1 MKNIEDLESY
11 EIIESHKSEDLNS
24 VLFLLRHKKTHAR
37 IALIS
42 NDDENKVFYIG
53 FRTPPTDSTGV
64 AHIIEHTVLCGS
76 ERYPLKDPFMELEKG
91 SLSTFLNAMTYP
103 DKTVYPVADCN
114 DKDFRNLMDVYLD
127 AVFHPNI
134 YHEEKIFRQ
143 EGWHYEMESP
153 KDDLSINGV
162 VYNEMKG
169 VYSSP
174 DDIFE
179 RRIVDSLFPDNAYG
193 VESGGDPM
201 HIPDLTYEDYLAF
214 HKKYYHPSNSYIYLY
229 GNCDMADQLEYIDK
243 EYLSHYDLLDV
254 DSEIKPQKPFDAP
267 RVISD
272 HYPITDNEKE
282 ENNTYY
288 AYSSAMHDNLD
299 RMKYVAYQVIDYA
312 LCSAPGAPIKE
323 ALIKAGI
330 GQDVY
335 GIYENGI
342 CQPYYSIVA
351 HGASEGQKDEFVK
364 IIEDTLVKI
373 TSEGLSARS
382 LEAAINYY
390 EFRYRE
396 ADYGSYPKGLIWG
409 LSLLDSWLYDEDKP
423 FIHVEENET
432 FEKLKAAIGTGYYEK
447 LIKDGIMDNP
457 HKSIFTLS
465 PEKGMNV
472 KTEKDEAERLRKVKE
487 SLSDSE
493 IAKIVSDTA
502 ALKAYQK
509 EPEKPENI
517 EKIPL
522 LGREDIKKTADPL
535 INEPE
540 TIGETAVLYHPI
552 FTNGIAYLDLLFDM
566 KDIPER
572 LMPYISLVK
581 EFIGL
586 IGTKDH
592 TYGELFNEI
601 NIHTGGITT
610 NVTTYTD
617 LRNGIDFR
625 KMFEVKAR
633 VLYNELPAAF
643 HIIEEMTEKTVWDDT
658 DRLRELV
665 SEIKSQ
671 KESSLISSGHTAAAR
686 RALSYQSAVS
696 MFIDQM
702 NGIAYYRFLDET
714 DKTFDQCKDSL
725 ASSLAEA
732 CRYIFRP
739 ENMSVDLTAQKEHL
753 GDIDGLV
760 KSFRD
765 TLFTDKIEKG
775 EYVPVPV
782 KKNEGFKTAGK
793 IQFVCRAGNFRKKGF
808 QYKGTLSVLRTIM
821 SLDYLWNNIRVLGGA
836 YGCMC
841 DFRRSGDCYF
851 VSYRDPNLSK
861 TVGVYENAAD
871 AVKKFEADDR
881 TMTKFI
887 IGTMS
892 RIDNPMTPAEKG
904 SNSMSAYLTHY
915 SYEQIQR
922 ERDEILSAE
931 PSYIRELGAYIDAF
945 MSDDCLCVIGS
956 EKAIDECSGQ
966 FLKNEFLLG

>member
-1 MKNIEDLESY
+1 MKKLEDLEAY
-11 EIIESHKSEDLNS
+11 EIIESHKSEDLDS
-24 VLFLLRHKKTHAR
+24 MCYLLRHKKTHAR
-37 IALIS
+37 ITVIS
-42 NDDENKVFYIG
+42 NNDENKVFYVG
-53 FRTPPTDSTGV
+53 FRTPPKDSTGV

-76 ERYPLKDPFMELEKG
+76 EKYPLKDPFMELEKG

-134 YHEEKIFRQ
+134 YREEKIFRQ
-143 EGWHYEMESP
+143 EGWHYEMESA
-153 KDDLSINGV
+153 DDELKINGV

-193 VESGGDPM
+193 VESGGDPK
-201 HIPDLTYEDYLAF
+201 HIPDLTYEDYLSF
-214 HKKYYHPSNSYIYLY
+214 HKKYYHPSNSYIYFY
-229 GNCDMADQLEYIDK
+229 GNSDMADQLEYIDR
-243 EYLSHYDLLDV
+243 EYLSHYDLLNV
-254 DSEIKPQKPFDAP
+254 DSEIYAQKPFESP
-267 RVISD
+267 REIKD
-272 HYPITDNEKE
+272 FYPITDNEKE

-288 AYSSAMHDNLD
+288 AYSAAMHDNLD
-299 RMKYVAYQVIDYA
+299 PEKYVAFQVIDYA
-312 LCSAPGAPIKE
+312 LCSAPGAPVKD

-351 HGASEGQKDEFVK
+351 HGASEGQKEEFVK
-364 IIEDTLVKI
+364 IIDDTLERI
-373 TSEGLSARS
+373 ASEGLNPKSIA
-382 LEAAINYY
+382 AAINYY

-409 LSLLDSWLYDEDKP
+409 LSLLDSWLYDDSRP
-423 FIHVEENET
+423 FIHVEENKT
-432 FEKLKAAIGTGYYEK
+432 FERLKKEIGTGYFEG
-447 LIKDGIMDNP
+447 LIKDGLIGNP
-457 HKSIFTLS
+457 HKSIFVMS
-465 PEKGMNV
+465 PKKGLNLEMEKE
-472 KTEKDEAERLRKVKE
+472 EKERLRVLKD
-487 SLSDSE
+487 SLNREE
-493 IAKIVSDTA
+493 IEKIVSDTA
-502 ALKAYQK
+502 ALKAYQQ

-517 EKIPL
+517 EKIPFL
-522 LGREDIKKTADPL
+522 KREDIKKISDPL
-535 INEPE
+535 INDPGK
-540 TIGETAVLYHPI
+540 IGDTDVLYHPI

-572 LMPYISLVK
+572 LMPYVSLVK

-586 IGTKDH
+586 IGTERY

-610 NVTTYTD
+610 NVTTFTD

-633 VLYNELPAAF
+633 VLYSELPAAF
-643 HIIEEMTEKTVWDDT
+643 DIIKEMTEKTVWSDT
-658 DRLRELV
+658 ERLRELI

-671 KESSLISSGHTAAAR
+671 KESSLCCSGHTAAAG

-696 MFIDQM
+696 MFMDQM
-702 NGIAYYRFLDET
+702 NGIAYYRFLDKV
-714 DKTFDQCKDSL
+714 DKTFDECKDEL
-725 ASSLAEA
+725 AESLAES
-732 CRYIFRP
+732 CIYIFRP
-739 ENMSVDLTAQKEHL
+739 ENISVDLTAEKDHIR
-753 GDIDGLV
+753 DIDELV
-760 KSFRD
+760 PAYKK
-765 TLFTDKIEKG
+765 TLFTDAVEREAYI
-775 EYVPVPV
+775 PVPE

-793 IQFVCRAGNFRKKGF
+793 IQFVCCAGNFRKKGL
-808 QYKGTLSVLRTIM
+808 QYNGTLSVLKTIM

-841 DFRRSGDCYF
+841 DFRRSGDSFF
-851 VSYRDPNLSK
+851 VSYRDPNLAK
-861 TVGVYENAAD
+861 TVDVYKKAAE
-871 AVKKFEADDR
+871 AVRKFDADDR

-892 RIDNPMTPAEKG
+892 RIDNPMTPSEKG
-904 SNSMSAYLTHY
+904 ANSMSAYMTHH
-915 SYEQIQR
+915 SYEQIQK
-922 ERDEILSAE
+922 ERDEILGAQ
-931 PSYIRELGAYIDAF
+931 PSDIRALGEYIDKF
-945 MSDDCLCVIGS
+945 MNDDCLCVIGS
-956 EKAIDECSGQ
+956 EQSIDECRKMFG
-966 FLKNEFLLG
+966 KTEFLIG